1 MNLADSKFTNV
12 MLDLEAADKKPTSA
26 VLQIACAVMGNGEL
40 SFPFEGTVGMKHEQP
55 GRTIGLDTM
64 FWWAGDD
71 KRNEARSQVWKYDG
85 QDLPVVFHNFL
96 LHLDTIK
103 LALNKPIRLW
113 SKGPVYDM
121 GIIQNLC
128 EQLHRELPVD
138 FRQFKDYRT
147 VADMYPGITQ
157 KEAMEYYR
165 PAEADLEFA
174 AHSAYGDVILQGFH
188 LMLIANRSNDYGLVQ
203 F

>member
-12 MLDLEAADKKPTSA
+12 MLDLEGMDIRPTSA

-40 SFPFEGTVGMKHEQP
+40 SFPFEGTVGMKHEQS
-55 GRTIGLDTM
+55 GRTSNLATIY
-64 FWWAGDD
+64 WWADP
-71 KRNEARSQVWKYDG
+71 KRAAARVQVFKEDG
-85 QDLPVVFHNFL
+85 PDLPVVFHNFL

-113 SKGPVYDM
+113 SKGPVFDM

-147 VADMYPGITQ
+147 VADMYPSITQ